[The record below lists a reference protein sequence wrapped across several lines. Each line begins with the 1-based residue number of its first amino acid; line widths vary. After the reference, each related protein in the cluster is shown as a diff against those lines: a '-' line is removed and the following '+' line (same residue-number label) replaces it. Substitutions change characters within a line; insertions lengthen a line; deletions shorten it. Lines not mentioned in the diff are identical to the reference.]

1 MHPKKDKTDINW
13 HLSENVKFVSFIITT
28 KFAFT
33 NGVKYNYTFGVMSEF
48 VRTKNQGQCCDHH
61 VNFVWSITDKL
72 SID

>member
-33 NGVKYNYTFGVMSEF
+33 NGGVKYDYTFRVMSEF
-48 VRTKNQGQCCDHH
+48 VRTKNPA
-61 VNFVWSITDKL
+61 
-72 SID
+72 